1 MLRGD
6 TVFKVRFNGLEA
18 YSKEIFNE
26 KVDNSKQSNTPW
38 FDKMKINP
46 HDMGVYS
53 NESELPVKYLF
64 FIKLDTMVS
73 GCSIKKYND
82 NTFERKEHW
91 FKPKMQIIQN
101 IGGTIRGSDLIPIGN
116 NGTILPIEIPSI
128 DTNELCIKRI
138 EFVNQL
144 FEECEVYQLR
154 GQLEDI
160 TEFINKTIS

>member
-1 MLRGD
+1 
-6 TVFKVRFNGLEA
+6 
-18 YSKEIFNE
+18 
-26 KVDNSKQSNTPW
+26 
-38 FDKMKINP
+38 
-46 HDMGVYS
+46 
-53 NESELPVKYLF
+53 
-64 FIKLDTMVS
+64 
-73 GCSIKKYND
+73 
-82 NTFERKEHW
+82 
-91 FKPKMQIIQN
+91 MQIIQN